1 MRVVGAKFLAA
12 VAIALLCS
20 TSSIAADEVTEVGS
34 YKKYKP
40 DSLSY
45 PVVEPGTVIDLIR
58 QYRLDP
64 DFVHCG
70 GPLHVKLPE
79 GRIFIRQTLLSFGP
93 EPFPMA
99 VELTSRLLPSNPHL
113 INWTVTGPGWDRLH
127 RGWTTEAGDPLK
139 SRLTSLEGHWIIRH
153 AKPDGVFDRVSTSAG
168 FGWKLELDE
177 QGGIAAVE
185 DTEGRRVEYA
195 KRPNGSLKSVT
206 GPDEEQWTFGYNDR
220 NQLVQITG
228 RHNGYS
234 AKVEYYPN
242 GRVEAVE
249 GPERLEFDY
258 KDHQNHLAVDL
269 FGRTRSAN
277 VYRFAKDGRATTV
290 GVFGGPRVTCR
301 YDSSG
306 TLVEVQDSYGR
317 RESGDASHA
326 SMKGLHEA
334 FTDAVIEI
342 REHGISEFL
351 DRRFERAGNRLSES
365 VSETVRTV
373 TDAATGNAN
382 QALDASAEELGDLQ
396 PRRQQAFVRIQ
407 RWIREAVHPAV
418 LPIYEAVEIA
428 SNPDDRQRL
437 QGLANWIESEANSV
451 LETFATQAQSATR
464 DDVVLRVRERIREPV
479 YDRMQNLP
487 PRLQQ
492 MIRGSLEWVV
502 GQAVDGGIALG
513 GRTISGNNTEADG
526 QTPSGGRT
534 SPDGQ
539 TPPETR
545 PPESTDPPRAVAVT
559 TEDIKRALRKS
570 LQRMGVQ
577 PRYLYGPEVFRSPS
591 FLIVGPEEVFLHDK
605 ATTEYRI
612 SLRRLASS
620 DQAKRCLDEWTVK
633 PPTDGNPPHL
643 KYVIRERSREVKAV
657 IRVSRLDRPA
667 TKHLP
672 ESWSHGSCSYAWLL
686 DDRTFVVFDLNLW
699 PARGRVQRPPRAS
712 EMGRR
717 PPQATPAASRPSTRP
732 PWSNWTKDDYLSRTR
747 PILVT
752 IMRVLEEELGVGVR
766 ET

>member
-1 MRVVGAKFLAA
+1 MRIVRAECLAA

-20 TSSIAADEVTEVGS
+20 TSSTAADEVTEVGS
-34 YKKYKP
+34 CKKYRP
-40 DSLSY
+40 NSFSS
-45 PVVEPGTVIDLIR
+45 PVVVPGTVIDLIR

-93 EPFPMA
+93 KPFPMA
-99 VELTSRLLPSNPHL
+99 VELTSRVLPSNPRL

-127 RGWTTEAGDPLK
+127 RGWTTEAGDPLR
-139 SRLTSLEGHWIIRH
+139 SRLNSPEGHWIIRH
-153 AKPDGVFDRVSTSAG
+153 TKLDGVFDRVSTNAG
-168 FGWKLELDE
+168 FGWKLELDDR
-177 QGGIAAVE
+177 GGIAAVE
-185 DTEGRRVEYA
+185 DTDGRRVEYA
-195 KRPNGSLKSVT
+195 NWPNGNLKSVA
-206 GPDEEQWTFGYNDR
+206 GPGEEQWTFGYNDL

-234 AKVEYYPN
+234 AKIEYYPS
-242 GRVEAVE
+242 GKVKAAE
-249 GPERLEFDY
+249 GPQRLEFDY
-258 KDHQNHLAVDL
+258 KEHQNHLAVDL
-269 FGRTRSAN
+269 FGRTSSAN

-290 GVFGGPRVTCR
+290 GVFGGPHVTCR

-306 TLVEVQDSYGR
+306 TLEEVIDSYGR
-317 RESGDASHA
+317 CASDDEPHA
-326 SMKGLHEA
+326 SSKSLHEA
-334 FTDAVIEI
+334 FTDAMIEI
-342 REHGISEFL
+342 DEVGYAEFFG
-351 DRRFERAGNRLSES
+351 RRINRAGNRLSES
-365 VSETVRTV
+365 VSDTVRTL

-382 QALDASAEELGDLQ
+382 RALDATPEELGDLQ

-407 RWIREAVHPAV
+407 RWIREAVQPAL
-418 LPIYEAVEIA
+418 LPIYEAVDIA

-437 QGLANWIESEANSV
+437 QSLANWIESEANSV
-451 LETFATQAQSATR
+451 LETLIAQGQSATR
-464 DDVVLRVRERIREPV
+464 NDVVLRVRERIREPV

-513 GRTISGNNTEADG
+513 GRVISGGNTEAGD
-526 QTPSGGRT
+526 QTPSDGRT
-534 SPDGQ
+534 SPGGQ
-539 TPPETR
+539 TPPDTR
-545 PPESTDPPRAVAVT
+545 PPEATDPPRAVAVT
-559 TEDIKRALRKS
+559 TEDIKRALRKA

-591 FLIVGPEEVFLHDK
+591 FLIVGPENVFLHDK

-612 SLRRLASS
+612 SLRRLANI
-620 DQAKRCLDEWTVK
+620 DQARRCLDEWDVK
-633 PPTDGNPPHL
+633 PPTDGSPPHL
-643 KYVIRERSREVKAV
+643 KYVIRERSREVKAA
-657 IRVSRLDRPA
+657 IKVSRLDRPA
-667 TKHLP
+667 TKHLG
-672 ESWSHGSCSYAWLL
+672 ESWSYGSCSYAWLL

-717 PPQATPAASRPSTRP
+717 PPQATPATSRPLARP

-752 IMRVLEEELGVGVR
+752 IIRVLEEELGFGAR